1 MNYKK
6 GDKGEMVKR
15 IQQVLHLI
23 PDGIFGE
30 LTKEAVIAFQRE
42 NNLVPDGIV
51 GPATLAKLLAAKF
64 SLKKSKRRIDEIV
77 VHCTASKP
85 NVDLN
90 VDDVRKMHKK
100 QGWSDIG
107 YHYLIRLDG
116 RIETGRDVDII
127 GAHVEGHNAYTIG
140 VCYVGG
146 LDKNGNPYDTRT
158 ENQKASLLSLLIDLK
173 KLYPKA
179 VIKGH
184 RDFPKVSKACP
195 CFNAIQEYIRL

>member
-23 PDGIFGE
+23 PDGIFGK
-30 LTKEAVIAFQRE
+30 LTQEAVIAFQRE

-51 GPATLAKLLAAKF
+51 GPATLAKLLAVKF

-90 VDDVRKMHKK
+90 E
-100 QGWSDIG
+100 IG
-107 YHYLIRLDG
+107 R
-116 RIETGRDVDII
+116 
-127 GAHVEGHNAYTIG
+127 AHV
-140 VCYVGG
+140 
-146 LDKNGNPYDTRT
+146 
-158 ENQKASLLSLLIDLK
+158 
-173 KLYPKA
+173 
-179 VIKGH
+179 
-184 RDFPKVSKACP
+184 
-195 CFNAIQEYIRL
+195 